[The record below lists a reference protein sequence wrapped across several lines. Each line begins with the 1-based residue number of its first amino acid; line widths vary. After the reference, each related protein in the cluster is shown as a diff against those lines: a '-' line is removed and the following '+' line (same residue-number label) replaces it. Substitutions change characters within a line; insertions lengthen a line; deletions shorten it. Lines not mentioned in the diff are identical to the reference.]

1 MTITPSA
8 TLFHTSPTAAKP
20 WVRSTILRSGLLGEY
35 ASLLILVHSLF
46 GAVCWAFQL
55 HQNPLM
61 ATVMVLSGIWMAFR
75 SIGGG
80 AGEWWAAMMTGT
92 VVVAAIVLAII
103 GVRYVPGWLSGSI
116 VSPSVWMIMAVVL
129 LITDLLDLR
138 DRARVNLDDV
148 GRRKLDGRLL
158 KLTFAGLFLLWG
170 VGVPVGTLIG
180 QLSRPDDGKPRLEEM
195 SFIEHV
201 GFRCGEAM
209 VTACFFAL
217 GANVGS
223 FLNVVVWRMP
233 IGRSIVHGDSCCPVC
248 NTKIAGRDNI
258 PIFGW
263 LGLGGRCRQCQTEIS
278 SRYPKVEALVACI
291 FLLFY
296 FVELIS
302 GGANLPLR
310 PINTYRGVLW
320 VIMYAKWDLI
330 GLYLFH
336 CFLFATVVVWM
347 QMLKN
352 GNPVPRRMMLITL
365 AIGLICPIAFPQLV
379 LVPAL
384 PPFTASTGTVSVATR
399 AAAINV
405 LVGAVLGGLIGL
417 LATWLLINRPYAQQS
432 HKVTPFSSNLV
443 WLFALAGS
451 VLGWQ
456 AALTPLLISVGI
468 QQLTKRLADKP
479 VSLASTILIALVFQ
493 HLTWRL
499 QWLSLG

>member
-1 MTITPSA
+1 M
-8 TLFHTSPTAAKP
+8 
-20 WVRSTILRSGLLGEY
+20 LRSCLFGEY
-35 ASLLILVHSLF
+35 ASLLILCHSLF
-46 GAVCWAFQL
+46 GAVCWSLHL

-61 ATVMVLSGIWMAFR
+61 ATVMVVSGIWMAFR
-75 SIGGG
+75 SLGVG
-80 AGEWWAAMMTGT
+80 AGEWWAAMMTGI
-92 VVVAAIVLAII
+92 VVIAATVLAII
-103 GVRYVPGWLSGSI
+103 GVAHVPLWLSGSI
-116 VSPSVWMIMAVVL
+116 VSPFVWMIMALVL
-129 LITDLLDLR
+129 LINDLLDLR
-138 DRARVNLDDV
+138 NRARVDLDDV

-158 KLTFAGLFLLWG
+158 KLTFAGIFLLWG

-180 QLSRPDDGKPRLEEM
+180 QLSRTDDGKPRLEEM

-278 SRYPKVEALVACI
+278 GRYPKVEALTGCI

-302 GGANLPLR
+302 GGGNLPLR

-336 CFLFATVVVWM
+336 CFLFATVIVWM
-347 QMLKN
+347 QMLKD

-365 AIGLICPIAFPQLV
+365 AIGFFCPIAFPNLI
-379 LVPAL
+379 LIPAL
-384 PPFTASTGTVSVATR
+384 APITVSPVTASLTTG

-405 LVGAVLGGLIGL
+405 IVGAVFGGLLGR
-417 LATWLLINRPYAQQS
+417 LATCLLINKPLAPQS
-432 HKVTPFSSNLV
+432 QMITPFSSNLV

-456 AALTPLLISVGI
+456 AALTLLLISVGI
-468 QQLTKRLADKP
+468 QQITKRLADKP

-499 QWLSLG
+499 QWMSLG